1 MFWSAKYKATRMAKK
16 LLKLNRLGKHEA
28 AIKVADKLY
37 SQYINSEDQQERSHA
52 RLALVGKTPGLF
64 LLGRYREVIVHA
76 DHTIKVFTDSKLSE
90 DIEREVEFD
99 FYIKQMIRSK
109 IEALHALEEYD
120 KALLLIDSVVD
131 DHITHTHDGIEYT
144 TSKILLL
151 KADIF
156 KLKNYNINDRLA
168 VFNQM
173 VSRYR
178 KSKNFD
184 VLENVLHAL
193 TEILIVCVELDDHE
207 TALTISQTAKE
218 LDSRADQVKVQRILT
233 SVEQFEMLLEANK
246 EGLMT

>member
-1 MFWSAKYKATRMAKK
+1 MVGDTR
-16 LLKLNRLGKHEA
+16 LLNDA
-28 AIKVADKLY
+28 
-37 SQYINSEDQQERSHA
+37 
-52 RLALVGKTPGLF
+52 
-64 LLGRYREVIVHA
+64 
-76 DHTIKVFTDSKLSE
+76 
-90 DIEREVEFD
+90 
-99 FYIKQMIRSK
+99 
-109 IEALHALEEYD
+109 HALFAKQEYD

-193 TEILIVCVELDDHE
+193 TEILIVCVELDDYE